1 MRRVHRAI
9 LGLVLATGSLVAC
22 GGDDDVDAGAADGD
36 ESVDAPDPAGDG
48 GDDGGGDDGAAP
60 ADDGVVVDIGGETW
74 ELSLLTCDITDSGA
88 LAGTATVGE
97 VAIGVEPEVFAE
109 FRIQPEG
116 AANQEP
122 VSFENG
128 HFFTLAGDGYDWNAG
143 SSPFIASVTFDESFI
158 DTWELDGG
166 VASGQ
171 RASST
176 RRTPVTRSPN
186 RSRAA
191 SRSTA
196 GSDGGVVRLLNWR
209 S

>member
-1 MRRVHRAI
+1 MGRVHWSI
-9 LGLVLATGSLVAC
+9 LGLVLAAGSLVAC
-22 GGDDDVDAGAADGD
+22 GGDDDDAAAADGD

-48 GDDGGGDDGAAP
+48 GDDDDDEAGPAGG
-60 ADDGVVVDIGGETW
+60 GVVVDIGGETW

-122 VSFENG
+122 VSFEDG

-166 VASGQ
+166 VASGT
-171 RASST
+171 ASFVDEENT
-176 RRTPVTRSPN
+176 GDQEEPEPVE
-186 RSRAA
+186 
-191 SRSTA
+191 
-196 GSDGGVVRLLNWR
+196 GSFSIDCGI
-209 S
+209 